1 MSISGNDRGGPK
13 MLLRLKVIKS
23 DGKIISLVLLS
34 SSCLSPCYT
43 WYKISFLSYLRKF
56 LLWRKILIL
65 KKIYFDA
72 GIASSTATAKES
84 LLQGLRVWLQTEVRR
99 DLSSQLQVGIDKLLR
114 FVMDIFK
121 IILMKHYFLLHL
133 KWTIMK
139 QVIIITL

>member
-1 MSISGNDRGGPK
+1 MTQNFNIE
-13 MLLRLKVIKS
+13 
-23 DGKIISLVLLS
+23 
-34 SSCLSPCYT
+34 
-43 WYKISFLSYLRKF
+43 
-56 LLWRKILIL
+56 
-65 KKIYFDA
+65 KKYFDA

-139 QVIIITL
+139 QVIIITLLIFFEPLNHVNKFCITIFCYEGQNP